1 MQTAARFDLARAYL
15 ADGYDTEA
23 LAALDALPRTL
34 DPAAATPGVLD
45 TADWPAKVDFL
56 RGQALHG
63 LGRDD
68 EALAAYTAA
77 LTAAPMLA
85 ETVAPRLGQLHL
97 DANNLDEAAAAYRQA
112 ADSLRDGRGVV
123 AYVLLLEALADIQR
137 SAGNYAGAVESY
149 DEILGVAQ
157 NGGYRADIQ
166 QRAGATL
173 AAAGDEAGAIERWR
187 AATAEAPDSQF
198 AYDALVELV
207 SRDAEFDL
215 YQRGYIDLA
224 AEAWLPAINAYQA
237 FLDTAAADDERRG
250 RALQELGVAYIGAGN
265 YPAAITALDQV
276 IAESPACD
284 CFGDAWLAKAQAL
297 ALQGDRVGARR
308 IYRTFAREY
317 PAHPQAADA
326 LWRSGLSAFG
336 DDNQVEAALD
346 LLSLA
351 DGFPESDRAPDALNL
366 IGLGAILTGL
376 PNQAAGVYT
385 RLQADYPD
393 YRPHSVGYWLGR
405 AHAAEGDGSAA
416 EVAWQAAAEAAPDV
430 YYGLLAAEALA
441 GFTQGTNV
449 LFSAIP
455 EVLGP
460 PSTLDGDDRSQAF
473 AEAWLATWIEA
484 GEGTLADLPA
494 EAAADPDLAAVRF
507 LLAADAR
514 GEALPIAQR
523 LYDRYEDDP
532 RTLYP
537 LSLEFERLGL
547 YRLSLIGTSRLLGFS
562 PARLV
567 EDTPIF
573 LQEKVYPRPFSEL
586 IEPEAAANGLDPLLL
601 YSLIRQESLFE
612 EGARSYAAAQGLA
625 QIIPDTGQWV
635 ADQLGY
641 PDYRNEL
648 VYRPYINVKFG
659 AYYLDRVRDYLGGDL
674 VGALVGYNAGPGN
687 AQRWREQFGDDD
699 PIYVERLTYSEPRAY
714 IQNILPNYYHYTRLY
729 GQE

>member
-1 MQTAARFDLARAYL
+1 M
-15 ADGYDTEA
+15 
-23 LAALDALPRTL
+23 
-34 DPAAATPGVLD
+34 
-45 TADWPAKVDFL
+45 
-56 RGQALHG
+56 
-63 LGRDD
+63 
-68 EALAAYTAA
+68 
-77 LTAAPMLA
+77 
-85 ETVAPRLGQLHL
+85 
-97 DANNLDEAAAAYRQA
+97 
-112 ADSLRDGRGVV
+112 
-123 AYVLLLEALADIQR
+123 
-137 SAGNYAGAVESY
+137 
-149 DEILGVAQ
+149 
-157 NGGYRADIQ
+157 
-166 QRAGATL
+166 
-173 AAAGDEAGAIERWR
+173 
-187 AATAEAPDSQF
+187 
-198 AYDALVELV
+198 
-207 SRDAEFDL
+207 
-215 YQRGYIDLA
+215 
-224 AEAWLPAINAYQA
+224 
-237 FLDTAAADDERRG
+237 
-250 RALQELGVAYIGAGN
+250 
-265 YPAAITALDQV
+265 
-276 IAESPACD
+276 
-284 CFGDAWLAKAQAL
+284 
-297 ALQGDRVGARR
+297 
-308 IYRTFAREY
+308 
-317 PAHPQAADA
+317 
-326 LWRSGLSAFG
+326 
-336 DDNQVEAALD
+336 
-346 LLSLA
+346 LSLA
-351 DGFPESDRAPDALNL
+351 DAFPESERAPDALNL

-376 PNQAAGVYT
+376 PNQATGVYA

-393 YRPHSVGYWLGR
+393 FRPHSVGYWLGR
-405 AHAAEGDGSAA
+405 AHAAEGDDAA
-416 EVAWQAAAEAAPDV
+416 AAAAWQAAVEAAPDV
-430 YYGLLAAEALA
+430 YYGLLAAEALE
-441 GFTQGTNV
+441 GFTRGTNV

-455 EVLGP
+455 AVLGP
-460 PSTLDGDDRSQAF
+460 SSTLDGDDRSQAF

-484 GEGTLADLPA
+484 GEGMLSDLTA

-523 LYDRYEDDP
+523 LYDRYKDDP

-586 IEPEAAANGLDPLLL
+586 IEPEATANELDPLLL

-659 AYYLDRVRDYLGGDL
+659 AYYLDWVRDYLDGDL

-729 GQE
+729 GQETAKMHE